1 MIWIVIWKR
10 WGNKMEIVSDDK
22 INLDWS
28 FWKLVIGSN
37 DMEIA
42 LLVGNHLAYN
52 FKIKR
57 PESHLGL
64 RKMSGGWHILK

>member
-1 MIWIVIWKR
+1 
-10 WGNKMEIVSDDK
+10 MEIVSDDK

-42 LLVGNHLAYN
+42 LLVGNHSSTHP
-52 FKIKR
+52 FDK
-57 PESHLGL
+57 HL
-64 RKMSGGWHILK
+64 

>member
-22 INLDWS
+22 TNLGWS
-28 FWKLVIGSN
+28 FWSLVTGSN

-42 LLVGNHLAYN
+42 LLVGDHSSTHPFDEHL
-52 FKIKR
+52 
-57 PESHLGL
+57 
-64 RKMSGGWHILK
+64 

>member
-42 LLVGNHLAYN
+42 LLVGNHSSTHP
-52 FKIKR
+52 FDK
-57 PESHLGL
+57 HL
-64 RKMSGGWHILK
+64 